1 MNPCAA
7 DGANS
12 SSYID
17 EGEAGHGG
25 EKKPEKGKRPLCSP
39 HLKSEGTIVNNLKRS
54 FKNL

>member
-54 FKNL
+54 G